1 MVLLLVVLGVRG
13 ASDWSDSF
21 AYLWYGL
28 WGAAIVFA
36 VVGIGIAVF
45 KRNLRPRE
53 RMLGIALSGTTL
65 LLTALLIW
73 SILSLLS
80 HVS

>member
-1 MVLLLVVLGVRG
+1 MVLLLVLLGVRG
-13 ASDWSDSF
+13 ASDWSNSF

-28 WGAAIVFA
+28 GGAAIIFA
-36 VVGIGIAVF
+36 LVAIGTAVF
-45 KRNLRPRE
+45 KRDARPRE

-65 LLTALLIW
+65 VLAALLVWTIV
-73 SILSLLS
+73 SVLS